1 MGRHPHMTTLQ
12 TNYRSWPLQL
22 YIKQAFCF
30 NLQDLFRFFFN
41 FLFFNCYNF
50 LFNFSFNFLFFKCYN
65 MQLNTVLAIAT
76 ITVLANCNYHGLGV
90 LNVNMQDRYVRM
102 RLILTFWNTHSSL
115 RTSTIYVTPY
125 HYFSYIFNNMTN

>member
-1 MGRHPHMTTLQ
+1 MQFSYLKNLDGEPDS
-12 TNYRSWPLQL
+12 YSSAAL
-22 YIKQAFCF
+22 YQAS
-30 NLQDLFRFFFN
+30 LLFQSAGPVRFFLN

-50 LFNFSFNFLFFKCYN
+50 LFNFFLNFLFFKCYN

-125 HYFSYIFNNMTN
+125 HYFSYIF